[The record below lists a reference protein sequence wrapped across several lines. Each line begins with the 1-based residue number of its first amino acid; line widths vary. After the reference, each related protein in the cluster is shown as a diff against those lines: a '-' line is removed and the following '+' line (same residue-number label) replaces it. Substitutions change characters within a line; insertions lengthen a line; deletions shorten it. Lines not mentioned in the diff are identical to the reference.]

1 MTTKPLISTGAL
13 VSEGVK
19 LPPIIC
25 VGTPRWEGGDYLTST
40 VQLMSELAL
49 TERVLYVDYPFTYKD
64 IWAAQRGTAKG
75 IPVDVLRGQAPAL
88 QTRPL
93 PHGGQVQLLRLPP
106 FLPANFFTN
115 TWLYDQVLKFN
126 ARRARKAIQLALS
139 QLGWA
144 ADQPIVINA
153 FNPALGNA
161 LAGQLNESVLL
172 YYCYDEI
179 SAAPW
184 IARHGAR
191 HERQMLQTA
200 DCTVVSSQGLVRTKK
215 ASAKQLELVKNG
227 VDLSI
232 FKTTDQ
238 GRPEDLPAGPIIGY
252 IGSVD
257 DRLDLEL
264 LCSVAK
270 TFPETSLVFLG
281 RIVSEEHAT
290 VLTEFPNVH
299 LLGTRPKERLGD
311 YVSAFTVGLIPFVK
325 NDLTAGIYPLK
336 INEYFALGVPVVST
350 RFADLS
356 DFREYIRIGDQTSDF
371 LAALEQVLNGKLP
384 AEPEACQQF
393 AAQNTWEGRANKL
406 RHLLAELHQQK
417 SLS

>member
-1 MTTKPLISTGAL
+1 MTTKLLISTGAL
-13 VSEGVK
+13 APEGGK

-40 VQLMSELAL
+40 VQLMSELAR
-49 TERVLYVDYPFTYKD
+49 TARVLYVDYPFTYKD
-64 IWAAQRGTAKG
+64 MWAAQRGT
-75 IPVDVLRGQAPAL
+75 PVDVLRGQAPAL
-88 QTRPL
+88 QTRTL

-139 QLGWA
+139 KLGWA
-144 ADQPIVINA
+144 AEQPIVINA

-161 LAGQLNESVLL
+161 LAGQLNESLL
-172 YYCYDEI
+172 VYYCYDEI

-191 HERQMLQTA
+191 HEQQLLQTA
-200 DCTVVSSQGLVRTKK
+200 DCTVVSSQGLVRTKE
-215 ASAKQLELVKNG
+215 ASAKQLALVKNG

-232 FKTTDQ
+232 FKTSSQ

-270 TFPETSLVFLG
+270 TFPETSVVFLG
-281 RIVSEEHAT
+281 RIVSEDHAN
-290 VLTEFPNVH
+290 VLTEFPNVY
-299 LLGTRPKERLGD
+299 LLGTRPKDRLGN
-311 YVSAFTVGLIPFVK
+311 YVNAFTVGLIPFVK

-350 RFADLS
+350 HFADLS
-356 DFREYIRIGDQTSDF
+356 DFRKYIRIGNQTDDF
-371 LAALEQVLNGKLP
+371 LAALEQVLSGDLP
-384 AEPEACQQF
+384 AEPELCQQF
-393 AAQNTWEGRANKL
+393 AAQNTWEGRAEQL
-406 RHLLAELHQQK
+406 RDLLAQLHQQK
-417 SLS
+417 SVS